1 MQLRGK
7 QHLNQTCGTFHSKGI
22 NTHAL
27 HTQLLGV
34 LLAGLY
40 KPSVYVNYCLPL
52 FNMCA
57 DRGECLQRMVAM
69 SEPHLIRF
77 ISCDLCFP

>member
-1 MQLRGK
+1 MQPGGK
-7 QHLNQTCGTFHSKGI
+7 QRVSQASETSHSKGI
-22 NTHAL
+22 NTHAP

-40 KPSVYVNYCLPL
+40 KPSACVNYCLSL

-57 DRGECLQRMVAM
+57 HRGEYLQSMAAM
-69 SEPHLIRF
+69 FESHLEKYDF
-77 ISCDLCFP
+77 MHFL